1 MMSSNLILS
10 SNDEGKE
17 FACKALFC
25 DCFFYCSLSLSSLS
39 LPSLYLHISLFL
51 SSPSSLSL
59 SFLSLLVT
67 KMREYKLV
75 VLGSGGVGKS
85 ALVRKFCL
93 HALHPCYTPFL
104 SLPVTDCSVCTRYL
118 CREV

>member
-25 DCFFYCSLSLSSLS
+25 DCFFYCSLSLSSLF
-39 LPSLYLHISLFL
+39 LPSLSLLSSSFSFL
-51 SSPSSLSL
+51 SSPSSL

-93 HALHPCYTPFL
+93 HALHPF
-104 SLPVTDCSVCTRYL
+104 
-118 CREV
+118 

>member
-1 MMSSNLILS
+1 MMRERNLLAKLYFVIVS
-10 SNDEGKE
+10 
-17 FACKALFC
+17 FTAL
-25 DCFFYCSLSLSSLS
+25 SLSLIPLSTLPLSSYFS
-39 LPSLYLHISLFL
+39 FSLFSL
-51 SSPSSLSL
+51 LSLSL